1 MRRIRKQKRILCV
14 GEAVIDR
21 IYKMGENINS
31 DKYIDFLGGAPANIA
46 IALNRLGKS
55 SSFVGRIGNDEGLK
69 KFSKVFSSNKVNT
82 SFIQIDDL
90 NQTRIVKIERTFEG
104 ERSFKGFANF
114 NNNINKF
121 ADTEL
126 KKNEIINDWRN
137 INFEI
142 SGLVLGSIPL
152 SNKTSREACFWML
165 DKANDLNIPVF
176 FDINWRDVFW
186 PSYLNSNI
194 KHKKSIFN
202 LIKIAISKSH
212 FLKVSK
218 EEALLFFNSFD
229 PEEISKGFKNNLDVV
244 ITNGG
249 KDIFWYL
256 SNLKGKTKLSFSDN
270 IVDTTGAG
278 DAFLSG
284 MIYQLLNKKQNY
296 NYQEVSKMIK
306 FSSVCGYL
314 TCLKPGAISSQPT
327 LEEVE
332 LFLKE
337 SF

>member
-1 MRRIRKQKRILCV
+1 MRKISKQKRILCI

-21 IYKMGENINS
+21 IYEMGENTNS
-31 DKYIDFLGGAPANIA
+31 DKYIDYLGGAPANIA
-46 IALNRLGKS
+46 ISLNRLGIM

-69 KFSKVFSSNKVNT
+69 NFSKVFSSNNVNT
-82 SFIQIDDL
+82 SFVQID
-90 NQTRIVKIERTFEG
+90 NFNRTRIVKIERTFEG

-114 NNNINKF
+114 NTNIHKF
-121 ADTEL
+121 ADIEL
-126 KKNEIINDWRN
+126 KKNEVINDWKN

-152 SNKTSREACFWML
+152 SNNTSREACFWIL
-165 DKANDLNIPVF
+165 DKANELNIPIF

-186 PSYLNSNI
+186 PNYSNSNL
-194 KHKKSIFN
+194 KYKKSIFK
-202 LIKIAISKSH
+202 LIKIAISKSK
-212 FLKVSK
+212 FLKVSQ
-218 EEALLFFNSFD
+218 EEALLFFNSSD
-229 PEEISKGFKNNLDVV
+229 PEEISKRFKNRLDVV

-256 SNLKGKTKLSFSDN
+256 FKIKGKTKLSFSDN

-284 MIYQLLNKKQNY
+284 MICQLLNNKQNY
-296 NYQEVSKMIK
+296 NYEEVSKMIE

-314 TCLKPGAISSQPT
+314 TCLKPGAINSQPT

-332 LFLKE
+332 FFLKE
-337 SF
+337 GT

>member
-1 MRRIRKQKRILCV
+1 MRRISKQEKILCV

-21 IYKMGENINS
+21 IYEMGENINS
-31 DKYIDFLGGAPANIA
+31 DKYIDYLGGAPANIA
-46 IALNRLGKS
+46 ISLNRLGKS

-69 KFSKVFSSNKVNT
+69 NFSKVFSSNNVNT

-90 NQTRIVKIERTFEG
+90 NRTRIVKIERTFEG

-114 NNNINKF
+114 NSNIHKF

-126 KKNEIINDWRN
+126 NKNEIINDWKN
-137 INFEI
+137 INFDI

-152 SNKTSREACFWML
+152 SKKNSREACFWML
-165 DKANDLNIPVF
+165 DKANDLNIPIF

-186 PSYLNSNI
+186 PNYLNSNL
-194 KHKKSIFN
+194 KHNKSIFN
-202 LIKIAISKSH
+202 LIKIAISKSQ

-229 PEEISKGFKNNLDVV
+229 PEEISNQFKNNLDVV
-244 ITNGG
+244 VTNGG

-256 SNLKGKTKLSFSDN
+256 SNLKGKTKLSFLDN
-270 IVDTTGAG
+270 IIDTTGAG

-284 MIYQLLNKKQNY
+284 MICQLLDKKKNNSY
-296 NYQEVSKMIK
+296 EEVSKMIE

>member
-21 IYKMGENINS
+21 IYAMGENINS
-31 DKYIDFLGGAPANIA
+31 DKYIDYLGGAPANIA
-46 IALNRLGKS
+46 ISLSRLGKS
-55 SSFVGRIGNDEGLK
+55 SSFVGRIGNDDGLK
-69 KFSKVFSSNKVNT
+69 KFSKVFSSNNVNT

-90 NQTRIVKIERTFEG
+90 NRTRIVKIERTFEG
-104 ERSFKGFANF
+104 ERSFKGFVNF
-114 NNNINKF
+114 DSNINKF
-121 ADTEL
+121 ADIEL
-126 KKNEIINDWRN
+126 NKNEIINDWKD

-142 SGLVLGSIPL
+142 SGIVLGSIPL
-152 SNKTSREACFWML
+152 SNKTSRDACFWIL
-165 DKANDLNIPVF
+165 DKANDLNIPIF

-186 PSYLNSNI
+186 PNFFNENI
-194 KHKKSIFN
+194 NHKKSIFN
-202 LIKIAISKSH
+202 LIKMAISKSQ

-218 EEALLFFNSFD
+218 EEALLFFNSSD
-229 PEEISKGFKNNLDVV
+229 PEEISRGFKNNLDVV

-256 SNLKGKTKLSFSDN
+256 SNLKGKTELSFSGN
-270 IVDTTGAG
+270 IVDTTGGG

-296 NYQEVSKMIK
+296 NYEEVSKMIK

-314 TCLKPGAISSQPT
+314 TCLKSGAISSQPT

>member
-1 MRRIRKQKRILCV
+1 MRRISKQKRILCV

-21 IYKMGENINS
+21 IYEMGENISS
-31 DKYIDFLGGAPANIA
+31 DKYIDYLGGAPANIA
-46 IALNRLGKS
+46 ISLNRLGKK

-69 KFSKVFSSNKVNT
+69 KFSKVFSSNNVNT

-90 NQTRIVKIERTFEG
+90 NRTRIVKIERTFEG
-104 ERSFKGFANF
+104 ERSFKGFANL
-114 NNNINKF
+114 NSNIKKF

-126 KKNEIINDWRN
+126 NKNEIINDWKN
-137 INFEI
+137 INFDI
-142 SGLVLGSIPL
+142 SGLVIGSIPL
-152 SNKTSREACFWML
+152 SNKTSREACFWMI
-165 DKANDLNIPVF
+165 DKANDLNIPIF

-186 PSYLNSNI
+186 PNYLNSNL
-194 KHKKSIFN
+194 KHNKSIFN
-202 LIKIAISKSH
+202 LIKLAISKSQ

-229 PEEISKGFKNNLDVV
+229 PEEISKEFKNKLDVV

-284 MIYQLLNKKQNY
+284 MICQLLKKKKNY
-296 NYQEVSKMIK
+296 NYEEVSKMIK

-327 LEEVE
+327 LKEVE

>member
-1 MRRIRKQKRILCV
+1 MRRISKQKRILCV

-21 IYKMGENINS
+21 IYEMGGNINS
-31 DKYIDFLGGAPANIA
+31 DKYIDYLGGAPANIA
-46 IALNRLGKS
+46 ISLNRLGKS

-69 KFSKVFSSNKVNT
+69 NFSKVFSSNNVNT
-82 SFIQIDDL
+82 SFIQIDNL

-104 ERSFKGFANF
+104 ERSFKGFANL
-114 NNNINKF
+114 NSNINKF

-126 KKNEIINDWRN
+126 NKNEIINDWKN
-137 INFEI
+137 INFDI

-152 SNKTSREACFWML
+152 SNKTSREACFWMI
-165 DKANDLNIPVF
+165 DKANDLNIPIF

-186 PSYLNSNI
+186 PNYLNSNL
-194 KHKKSIFN
+194 KHNKSIFN
-202 LIKIAISKSH
+202 LIKIAISKSQ

-229 PEEISKGFKNNLDVV
+229 PEEISKEFKNNLDVV

-296 NYQEVSKMIK
+296 NYEEVSKMIK

-332 LFLKE
+332 LFLKK